1 MGKGSFGKVLLVEK
15 VDTGNL
21 YAMKVLRK
29 DVIIQRKQKLHMR
42 AEREILEN
50 VDSPFILELHYA
62 FQTNDKLYLVM
73 DFMSGGKGVG
83 KRKIV
88 IRILKVNFSSI

>member
-1 MGKGSFGKVLLVEK
+1 MLGKGSFGKVLLVEK

-42 AEREILEN
+42 AEREILED
-50 VDSPFILELHYA
+50 VDSPFILGLHYA

-73 DFMSGGKGVG
+73 DFMSGGN
-83 KRKIV
+83 IE
-88 IRILKVNFSSI
+88 